1 MPGNVF
7 TVLFAALVV
16 ALVFV
21 PRIWILGAVI
31 LVPLAALA
39 TFSFQEFVT
48 PNRRHRPRGPKY
60 TVPQTTQ

>member
-1 MPGNVF
+1 MQGNLF
-7 TVLFAALVV
+7 TVIFAAVV
-16 ALVFV
+16 IVLVFV

-31 LVPLAALA
+31 VVPLAALA
-39 TFSFQEFVT
+39 VISFQEFVT